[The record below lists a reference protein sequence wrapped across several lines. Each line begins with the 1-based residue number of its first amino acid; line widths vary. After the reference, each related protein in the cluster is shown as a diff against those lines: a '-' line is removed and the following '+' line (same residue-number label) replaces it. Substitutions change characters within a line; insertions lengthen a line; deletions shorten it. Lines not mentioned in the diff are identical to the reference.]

1 MPFPTLNISPM
12 NQNKIHLKHL
22 LAVCTVF
29 LLLFS
34 ACKKNVAVP
43 ELTSLATITTQSVS
57 AITHNSASTGGNIS
71 NEGGTS
77 IIARGICW
85 SPSVQPTISNDYT
98 SDGTGSGSFTSNVTG
113 LSPNT
118 KYYVR
123 AYATNI
129 KGTAYGQQVEFTT
142 NPATSPLI
150 TDLMSY
156 WKMDENSGTTA
167 ADALGNWHLSFVGS
181 PAWAAGKINSALAFG
196 LVSSRYVER
205 TGINSG
211 NKNTYSLS
219 AWIYLEDHL
228 PNPKYIMGMNSG
240 GFADAA
246 GAAEVK
252 LMITPD
258 NKFEAMYYTTD
269 GATVV
274 MERISGT
281 TITLNTWYHVVGVV
295 NNGNIELYINGVED
309 NTNAVTNSISS
320 TLNFANGR
328 VTVGHARYYNG
339 AYNPSRWF
347 RGKIDEAGIWNR
359 PLSGAEI
366 QQIYNGG
373 NGLQHPF

>member
-1 MPFPTLNISPM
+1 M
-12 NQNKIHLKHL
+12 NQNNFHLKHL
-22 LAVCTVF
+22 LAFCTVF

-34 ACKKNVAVP
+34 ACKKK
-43 ELTSLATITTQSVS
+43 EDDTGLTSLATITTQSVS
-57 AITHNSASTGGNIS
+57 AITQNSSATGGNIS
-71 NEGGTS
+71 NEGGAAIT
-77 IIARGICW
+77 ARGVCW
-85 SPSVQPTISNDYT
+85 STSVQPTFNNDKT
-98 SDGTGSGSFTSNVTG
+98 SDGTGSGSFTSYITG

-123 AYATNI
+123 AYATNT
-129 KGTAYGQQVEFTT
+129 KGTAYGQQEEFTT
-142 NPATSPLI
+142 NLATSTLT

-167 ADALGNWHLSFVGS
+167 ADALGNWNLSFVGG

-196 LVSSRYVER
+196 TVSSRYVEK

-211 NKNTYSLS
+211 NKNTYTLS
-219 AWIYLEDHL
+219 AWIYLEDNL
-228 PNPKYIMGMNSG
+228 PNPKYIMGINSG
-240 GFADAA
+240 VNATSA

-258 NKFEAMYYTTD
+258 NKFLAMYYTSD

-274 MERISGT
+274 MERISGA
-281 TITLNTWYHVVGVV
+281 TITLNTWYHVVGVI
-295 NNGNIELYINGVED
+295 NNGNIELYINGVAD
-309 NTNAVTNSISS
+309 NTNAVTNPINS
-320 TLNFANGR
+320 TLSFVNGR
-328 VTVGHARYYNG
+328 ASVGHARYFSG
-339 AYNPSRWF
+339 AYNPDRWF
-347 RGKIDEAGIWNR
+347 RGKIDEAAIWIR